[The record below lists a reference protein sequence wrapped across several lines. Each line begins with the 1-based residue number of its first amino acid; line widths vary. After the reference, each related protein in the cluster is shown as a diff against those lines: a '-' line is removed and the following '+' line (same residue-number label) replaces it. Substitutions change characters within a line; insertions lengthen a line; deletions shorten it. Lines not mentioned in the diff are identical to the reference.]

1 MYFFLLMSQ
10 NLMHKLRLTEK
21 SSRQQ
26 INNETK
32 NTLQM
37 KKKLEDAERKIERL
51 NKIIQVRKIPLL
63 FSNIFTYNVTIF
75 LNSVGSRINFSCC

>member
-1 MYFFLLMSQ
+1 MSQ

-37 KKKLEDAERKIERL
+37 KKKLEEAERKIERL
-51 NKIIQVRKIPLL
+51 NKIIQVRKIL
-63 FSNIFTYNVTIF
+63 FFLSLNIFIHIMLRFF
-75 LNSVGSRINFSCC
+75 LILLEVG

>member
-37 KKKLEDAERKIERL
+37 KKKLEEAERKIERL

-63 FSNIFTYNVTIF
+63 SSNIFIHIMLRFF
-75 LNSVGSRINFSCC
+75 LILLEVG